1 MVTFRYIAFH
11 YLRYF
16 IVIMT
21 ALIFFVV
28 GFDYMGNA
36 NSLPDSANL
45 LLLYLMYMSFVA
57 VDTLLPLTLVFAMI
71 STKIFLIRSN
81 ALVAFYA
88 LGYSKT
94 DILKPFFIVSVSITI
109 LFILMHATSFA
120 KAQEYADNIRKNA
133 QFTQPTTNMFFTYE
147 DRYIFFGSL
156 YPLQKRAEDVRI
168 FRMQDNV
175 LHEVIVAKSAT
186 YREEH
191 WSIDEA
197 HLLHVP
203 EQADF
208 ESEGVVLDDQK
219 DLQLLKGFKPKILD
233 QVYEGS
239 VSFTIKD
246 AIDALLLL
254 HDQNVN
260 IDNIKSAL
268 YKIMV
273 YPFFAPFLVVIII
286 FFVPISSRFLNL
298 TLFSFGAILSTLLSW
313 GVLFILI
320 RLSNLKV
327 IPGEVGIILPIL
339 AFFAFALYKVLYS
352 ESKKLS
358 RSP

>member
-1 MVTFRYIAFH
+1 MVTFSYIAFH
-11 YLRYF
+11 YLKYF

-45 LLLYLMYMSFVA
+45 LLLYLMYMAFVA
-57 VDTLLPLTLVFAMI
+57 IDTLLPLTLVFAMI

-88 LGYSKT
+88 LGHSKT
-94 DILKPFFIVSVSITI
+94 DILKPFFVVSVSLVI
-109 LFILMHATSFA
+109 LFILLHGTSFA

-133 QFTQPTTNMFFTYE
+133 QFSQPTTNMFFTYG
-147 DRYIFFGSL
+147 DKYIFFGSL
-156 YPLQKRAEDVRI
+156 YPLQQRAEDVRI
-168 FRMQDNV
+168 FRMKDNI
-175 LHEVIVAKSAT
+175 LHEVIVAESAT
-186 YREEH
+186 YKEGH
-191 WSIDEA
+191 WSIAKA
-197 HLLHVP
+197 HLLRVP
-203 EQADF
+203 DQADF
-208 ESEGVVLDDQK
+208 KSEGVRLDDQE
-219 DLQLLKGFKPKILD
+219 DLMLLKGFKPKILD

-239 VSFTIKD
+239 VSFTIMD
-246 AIDALLLL
+246 AIDALRLL

-268 YKIMV
+268 YKILV
-273 YPFFAPFLVVIII
+273 YPFFAPFLMVIIF

-313 GVLFILI
+313 GLLFVLI

-327 IPGEVGIILPIL
+327 IPGEVGIILP
-339 AFFAFALYKVLYS
+339 VLLFLVVAMYMLLRT
-352 ESKKLS
+352 EKRRHSK
-358 RSP
+358 R